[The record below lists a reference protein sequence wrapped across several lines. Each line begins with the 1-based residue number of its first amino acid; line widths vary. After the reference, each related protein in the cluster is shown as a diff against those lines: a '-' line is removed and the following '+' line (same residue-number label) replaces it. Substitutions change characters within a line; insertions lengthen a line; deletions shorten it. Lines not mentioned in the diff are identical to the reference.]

1 MRKAFQKIRGAL
13 ITSLLTFSVIATSAV
28 FPLSANAATYGN
40 DTEENYTIDRA
51 QLGGYI
57 KPSVKV
63 VPIEEDQYAKSSPV
77 LHDGLSTDNFWS
89 TMSSSYY
96 GSQLT
101 GNAKTLYEN
110 MEREAAALM
119 AYDGDFKRYD
129 EKLGIYDGDAKYSGM
144 TKEEA
149 MNIAVCFEEDH
160 PQYFFMWGV
169 TVSYY
174 KENDT
179 SGVIHFSIIDKYK
192 KGTDRL
198 AMKEKLKKKITE
210 ITSVAKKEKT
220 AYDKEKYI
228 HDYIVNNTE
237 YDTVSKGL
245 DEQKMDSAL
254 IDRKSVCAG
263 YASAF
268 QALCNKVGIETIAV
282 TSESHKWVEVRLDGK
297 WYAVD
302 VTWDDPIPIGIGS
315 KSDTVSYQCFNI
327 SDEELQKI
335 DAEQNKDSH
344 KCKEIWDK
352 TFNRPQCVSGTYDPT
367 TAIPENPKGDTDHD
381 TKTDT
386 EPGKQPDTNT
396 DTEPGKQPDTNTDTE
411 PGKQPDTN
419 TDTEPGK
426 QPDTNTDTEPG
437 KQPDTE
443 PDTQPENEPHVKYR
457 THVENKG
464 WQDYVSDGDF
474 AGTIGKSLRLEAM
487 NIKLDTG
494 DLKGG
499 IEYST
504 HIQNIGWQDWKKNG
518 ELTGTTGQSLRLEAI
533 KIRLTGEIADK
544 YNIFYCVHAQN
555 LGWLNW
561 AKNGEASG
569 TAGYSYRLEAI
580 SILLLP
586 KEQTQKPYKP
596 MPQKLPGAQDGN
608 YYPLV
613 SYKTHVQNIGWQDYV
628 KDGELAGTTGRSLR
642 LEGLKIK
649 LEDQEYKGDIVYKTH
664 VENIGWQKP
673 VKNDAMAGTQGKSL
687 RLEAVTIDLT
697 GEMAEH
703 YNVYYRTHVQNIGW
717 TGWAKNGAKCGSE
730 GKALRLEG
738 LEVKLVPKGTN
749 LNPSNAKVFYEG

>member
-57 KPSVKV
+57 KPSVKA
-63 VPIEEDQYAKSSPV
+63 VPIEEDSYAKSSPV
-77 LHDGLSTDNFWS
+77 LHDGLSKDEKDDFWS
-89 TMSSSYY
+89 KMSSSYY

-101 GNAKTLYEN
+101 GNAKTLYDN
-110 MEREAAALM
+110 MEQAAAALM
-119 AYDGDFKRYD
+119 ADDRDLEISDGDL
-129 EKLGIYDGDAKYSGM
+129 EISDGDVEYSGM
-144 TKEEA
+144 TRAEA
-149 MNIAVCFEEDH
+149 KKIAYCFEEDH
-160 PQYFFMWGV
+160 PQYFFVQGV
-169 TVSYY
+169 TVFYY
-174 KENDT
+174 EGNDT
-179 SGVIHFSIIDKYK
+179 SGVIHFNIRDKYK
-192 KGTDRL
+192 KGKDRSD
-198 AMKEKLKKKITE
+198 MKEQLKNKITE
-210 ITSVAKKEKT
+210 ITSAAEKKKT

-228 HDYIVNNTE
+228 HDYIVNHTS
-237 YDTVSKGL
+237 YDTDSDGE

-254 IDRKSVCAG
+254 INGKSVCAG

-282 TSESHKWVEVRLDGK
+282 TSETHKWVEVRLDGK

-302 VTWDDPIPIGIGS
+302 VTWDDPIVYDSNGVRID
-315 KSDTVSYQCFNI
+315 DTLSYQCFNI
-327 SDEELQKI
+327 SDEELLKI
-335 DAEQNKDSH
+335 DAKQKSPNSH
-344 KCKEIWDK
+344 KCNEIWDK
-352 TFNRPQCVSGTYDPT
+352 TFKRPQCVSGTYVPATATQEDP
-367 TAIPENPKGDTDHD
+367 
-381 TKTDT
+381 KTDT

-396 DTEPGKQPDTNTDTE
+396 DTEPGKQPDTKPDTEPGNQPDTKPDTE

-426 QPDTNTDTEPG
+426 
-437 KQPDTE
+437 KPDTE
-443 PDTQPENEPHVKYR
+443 PDTQPEKEPHVRYR

-464 WQDYVSDGDF
+464 WQDYVSDGDM

-555 LGWLNW
+555 FGWLNW
-561 AKNGEASG
+561 AKNGEESG

-580 SILLLP
+580 RIVLVP
-586 KEQTQKPYKP
+586 KGKEPV
-596 MPQKLPGAQDGN
+596 KLTGMQDGR
-608 YYPLV
+608 YYHPLV
-613 SYKTHVQNIGWQDYV
+613 SYKTHVQDIGWQDYV
-628 KDGELAGTTGRSLR
+628 KDSELAGTTGRALR

-649 LEDQEYKGDIVYKTH
+649 LDNQEYKGDIVYKTH

-687 RLEAVTIDLT
+687 RLEAVTIELT
-697 GEMAEH
+697 DEMAEH
-703 YNVYYRTHVQNIGW
+703 YDVYYRTHVQNIGW